1 MTILALLVAIIV
13 IGLGVGVWWFAS
25 GDSQDTSSAPRTT
38 LTRESPVSLTFIVSE
53 EPHLSYPN
61 ESRTVDTVWGDVGIV
76 FTNLSESG
84 TIWRFLPT
92 TESLIAD
99 DGQSTTVDLFPEGVV
114 SSPYWVNCS
123 VSDQTGNGLVNEGDS
138 FTLILD
144 GFTLEPGSGYVVS
157 MKYLATDS
165 AMAECEL
172 TG

>member
-1 MTILALLVAIIV
+1 M
-13 IGLGVGVWWFAS
+13 G
-25 GDSQDTSSAPRTT
+25 
-38 LTRESPVSLTFIVSE
+38 
-53 EPHLSYPN
+53 YPN

-144 GFTLEPGSGYVVS
+144 GFTLEPGAGYVVS

-165 AMAECEL
+165 DMAECEL